1 MSSACLQGKLYL
13 QWHLCKS
20 IFFQW
25 MRYSSDW
32 LRFNNS
38 VINTRERTEF
48 RPCSLSLQNPNRK
61 CSKGNMRHQ
70 NEVTPIQKPTVYI
83 IQFCITQNKSI
94 THKYSSALFQDTRLP
109 CREEESQ
116 KHEAHLNRKYWKRN
130 KLKLDL
136 HCSSKC
142 PLNPHQCCAPAFC
155 TYTRDQKPGWT
166 KSIQRNPMTDNP

>member
-38 VINTRERTEF
+38 VINTQERTEF
-48 RPCSLSLQNPNRK
+48 RSCSLSLWNANRK
-61 CSKGNMRHQ
+61 CSKDNMKYQ
-70 NEVTPIQKPTVYI
+70 NEVTPIRKPVLSH
-83 IQFCITQNKSI
+83 FCITQNQNI
-94 THKYSSALFQDTRLP
+94 TQKYSSILLQDAHLP
-109 CREEESQ
+109 CREEEGQ

-130 KLKLDL
+130 KVKLDL
-136 HCSSKC
+136 HHRSEHH
-142 PLNPHQCCAPAFC
+142 LNLCKYHVCAFC
-155 TYTRDQKPGWT
+155 THRKDQKVG
-166 KSIQRNPMTDNP
+166 